1 MSGAPNVWARR
12 ARTVL
17 PPLVFGVVFLAA
29 WELLVRWRDIQPF
42 VLVPPSAVWTAIV
55 DNAGPIWDAMK
66 VSGGNALIGLVV
78 GTVLGS
84 LVALVAFQW
93 KFMGEL
99 INPLAIAVNAIPIVV
114 LVAIF
119 TRMYETTSETPRRL
133 MAVLAAFF
141 VVFVNVSRG
150 LRQSNP
156 TQLELMRSYAAS
168 PLEQFR
174 KVRLPNAASFLFTAI
189 RVAAPLTV
197 ITAIVAEY
205 FGGNKNGLG
214 AKISGFLSIA
224 KKDVGLAYVAG
235 ASLLGIAF
243 FVAASILEYVAVP
256 WQRRRDSR

>member
-1 MSGAPNVWARR
+1 MSAVARWSR
-12 ARTVL
+12 VVL
-17 PPLVFGVVFLAA
+17 PPLVFGVVFLLLWEWLVAA
-29 WELLVRWRDIQPF
+29 RDIQPF
-42 VLVPPSAVWTAIV
+42 VLVPPSDVWAAIV
-55 DNAGPIWDAMK
+55 DNADAIWDAMV
-66 VSGGNALIGLVV
+66 VSGTNALIGLII
-78 GTVLGS
+78 GTLLGS
-84 LVALVAFQW
+84 LVALIAFQW

-99 INPLAIAVNAIPIVV
+99 INPMAIAVNAIPIVV
-114 LVAIF
+114 LVAVF
-119 TRMYETTSETPRRL
+119 TRMYESSSETPRRI

-168 PLEQFR
+168 PVEQFR
-174 KVRLPNAASFLFTAI
+174 KVRLPNATSFLFTGI

-243 FVAASILEYVAVP
+243 FVAASVLEYVAVP